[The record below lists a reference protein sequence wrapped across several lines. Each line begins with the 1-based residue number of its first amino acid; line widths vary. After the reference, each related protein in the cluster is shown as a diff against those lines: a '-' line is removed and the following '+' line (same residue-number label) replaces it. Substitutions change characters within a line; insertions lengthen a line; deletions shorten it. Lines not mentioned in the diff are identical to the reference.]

1 MSTKEFSTINFI
13 DFQPIFHYFMAL
25 RNKNFHIK
33 INNLTQKQIKIALL
47 IETAKKICDINCEN

>member
-1 MSTKEFSTINFI
+1 
-13 DFQPIFHYFMAL
+13 MAL

-47 IETAKKICDINCEN
+47 IETAKKFCDINSEN